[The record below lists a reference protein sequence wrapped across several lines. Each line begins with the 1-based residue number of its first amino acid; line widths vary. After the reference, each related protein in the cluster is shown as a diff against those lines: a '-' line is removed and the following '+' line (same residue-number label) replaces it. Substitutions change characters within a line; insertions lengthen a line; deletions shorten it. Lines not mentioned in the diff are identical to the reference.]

1 MIVTIFL
8 TDPYIV
14 VIATI
19 VTQLFCS
26 WSEGRRERGETGL
39 GRGKQ
44 NTKIIRREELWP
56 KNTQLS
62 YPASAA
68 LTTGSA
74 SGFTFH
80 LSGFGANENEAWLAA
95 YLPTKTSPVVCTIPT
110 ELRTCTGFYIKAC
123 PIQLRIACQVPTTGN
138 RCDSLIYLQ
147 SIKNMNKG
155 ALMTVLALPKT

>member
-62 YPASAA
+62 
-68 LTTGSA
+68 
-74 SGFTFH
+74 
-80 LSGFGANENEAWLAA
+80 
-95 YLPTKTSPVVCTIPT
+95 KTSTHGLVGG
-110 ELRTCTGFYIKAC
+110 LRKDKA
-123 PIQLRIACQVPTTGN
+123 RNA
-138 RCDSLIYLQ
+138 
-147 SIKNMNKG
+147 
-155 ALMTVLALPKT
+155 

>member
-1 MIVTIFL
+1 MIVPVFL

-68 LTTGSA
+68 LISSA
-74 SGFTFH
+74 VYSIH
-80 LSGFGANENEAWLAA
+80 LAIMSHAPAVNNISTVKNRGGRERGRGREGAATLG
-95 YLPTKTSPVVCTIPT
+95 TSEHEHEIMFV
-110 ELRTCTGFYIKAC
+110 EKKD
-123 PIQLRIACQVPTTGN
+123 RI
-138 RCDSLIYLQ
+138 
-147 SIKNMNKG
+147 
-155 ALMTVLALPKT
+155 